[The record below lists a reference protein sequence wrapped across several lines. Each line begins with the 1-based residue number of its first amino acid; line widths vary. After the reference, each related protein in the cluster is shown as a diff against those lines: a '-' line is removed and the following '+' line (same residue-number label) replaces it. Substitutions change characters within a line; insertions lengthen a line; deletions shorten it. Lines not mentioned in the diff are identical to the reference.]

1 MAHVETFTDKP
12 VGAIDG
18 LGGLV
23 QPCPRCGRA
32 GVERHTAEGRTCV
45 HAEFSELLS
54 DGLLTVPVEACPLDP
69 LPFDVRHPDVI

>member
-1 MAHVETFTDKP
+1 MALAETFTDKAP
-12 VGAIDG
+12 GTIDG

-23 QPCPRCGRA
+23 RPCPRCGRP
-32 GVERHTAEGRTCV
+32 GVERHTAEGRICV
-45 HAEFSELLS
+45 HAETSELLS